1 VLPFPIAGVL
11 TLSFLYIEQ
20 KNGTNLILLP
30 ISFSLT
36 ANPDILLL
44 RKDSALFDKTVLN
57 LLKREKCTARARIP
71 APQELGLH
79 KTLEGV
85 PSASQISQD
94 NLGSHEHLRDFTII

>member
-1 VLPFPIAGVL
+1 MNRAAFSYCRRLDFVFPVHRAEEWNKI
-11 TLSFLYIEQ
+11 
-20 KNGTNLILLP
+20 P

-36 ANPDILLL
+36 ANEDILLL

-71 APQELGLH
+71 APEELGLH

-85 PSASQISQD
+85 PSASQISQN
-94 NLGSHEHLRDFTII
+94 NLGNHEPFRDFTMI